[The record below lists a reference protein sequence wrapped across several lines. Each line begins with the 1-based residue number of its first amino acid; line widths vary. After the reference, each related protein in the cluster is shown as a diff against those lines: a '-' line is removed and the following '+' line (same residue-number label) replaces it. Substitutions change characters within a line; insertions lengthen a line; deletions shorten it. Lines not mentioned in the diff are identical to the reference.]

1 MKQHTR
7 EGGAGDTYRSVASA
21 ARAEIKV
28 KGSRFLA
35 VATCVRS
42 EKDIASTL
50 AHVRKEYYTARHH
63 CFAYRLGNAGD
74 KFRYSDDGEP
84 SGTAGLPI
92 LRQIDGRSLTNTLVV
107 VTRYFGGT
115 KLGTGGLIRAYGDAA
130 SEVLENASV
139 EEHILRETLDVR
151 FAYPDTSP
159 AMHTIEQF
167 DVSVVATAYSEETC
181 LSLAIRRSQ
190 VDPFVAAFTE
200 RLHGRGA
207 ILRRTTDKE

>member
-1 MKQHTR
+1 MRQHTR
-7 EGGAGDTYRSVASA
+7 EGGTGDTYRSIASA

-42 EKDIASTL
+42 EGDITDTL
-50 AHVRKEYYTARHH
+50 ATIRKEHYTARHH
-63 CFAYRLGNAGD
+63 CFAYRLGAAGD
-74 KFRYSDDGEP
+74 QFRYSDDGEP
-84 SGTAGLPI
+84 NGTAGPPI
-92 LRQIDGRSLTNTLVV
+92 LRQIDGRSLTNTLIV

-115 KLGTGGLIRAYGDAA
+115 KLGTGGLIRAYSDAA

-167 DVSVVATAYSEETC
+167 DISVVATAYSEDTC

-190 VDPFVAAFTE
+190 VDAFVATFTE
-200 RLHGRGA
+200 RLHGRGT
-207 ILRRTTDKE
+207 IVRRASD